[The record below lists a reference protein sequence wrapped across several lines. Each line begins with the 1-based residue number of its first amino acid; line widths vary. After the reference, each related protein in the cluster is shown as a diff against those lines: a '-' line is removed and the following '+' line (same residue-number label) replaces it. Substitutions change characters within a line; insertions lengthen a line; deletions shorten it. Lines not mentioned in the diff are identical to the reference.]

1 MARLSLDTT
10 GQSLFKRGYRVEHGG
25 APLKENFA
33 AGLIELTPFDGTH
46 PFIDPMTGSGTI
58 AIEAALKAKNVAQA
72 FGENL
77 LLIILIGLIK
87 NFILN

>member
-1 MARLSLDTT
+1 
-10 GQSLFKRGYRVEHGG
+10 
-25 APLKENFA
+25 
-33 AGLIELTPFDGTH
+33 
-46 PFIDPMTGSGTI
+46 MTGSGTI